1 MRQLKTHGL
10 QILTHI
16 AALLPLAILA
26 WDFGQG
32 RLTANPIQEIT
43 LRTGTYSLVLLVL
56 SLACTPVS
64 AVFGL
69 KPVLR
74 LRRPLG
80 LYGLMYASLHFLNFI
95 GLDYGFDFNLLRAD
109 VFGKGYIWVGF
120 VALLAL
126 LPVAITS
133 TKGWVRRLGKNWER
147 LHWLV
152 YPAALLA
159 VIHFLMLVKEDFR
172 EPLLYGAVVVLLLI
186 VRIQGVTKVV
196 SKLRRRP
203 QREQGNHSVKMASS
217 ANQ

>member
-1 MRQLKTHGL
+1 MCKLKTRWL

-26 WDFGQG
+26 WDFTQGQ
-32 RLTANPIQEIT
+32 LSVNPIQEIT
-43 LRTGTYSLVLLVL
+43 LRTGMYSLILLVL
-56 SLACTPVS
+56 SLACTPIS
-64 AVFGL
+64 IVFGL
-69 KPVLR
+69 KQVVP

-95 GLDYGFDFNLLRAD
+95 GLDYGFDLNLLRKD
-109 VFGKGYIWVGF
+109 VFGKGYMWVGF
-120 VALLAL
+120 VALLTL

-133 TKGWVRRLGKNWER
+133 IRGLVRRLGKNWER

-159 VIHFLMLVKEDFR
+159 VGHFLLLVKADLR

-186 VRIQGVTKVV
+186 VRVPSVRRVV
-196 SKLRRRP
+196 SKLRGRLKSLAIITSLKL
-203 QREQGNHSVKMASS
+203 N
-217 ANQ
+217 